1 MLSRGAIL
9 LTHTQISANIE
20 CVNYINRK
28 ISSQLDAILKKEKS
42 VLLLGARQTGKTTL
56 LKQRPCDFNVSFIQP
71 RERLRYELD
80 PSSLAD
86 EILVVAEK
94 TNRKPLVIVDEVQK
108 VPAIMD
114 VVQGLIDDNV
124 AQFILTGSSA
134 RKLKHGAHINLLPG
148 RLIPLRLS
156 PLSFDEIPSLDNAL
170 PELLIYGALPEIITM
185 PSPEDKEILLDAY
198 VTLYLEEEIRT
209 EAIVR
214 NVANFA
220 RFLELAASESGQVV
234 NYSKLSQVIGVAHT
248 TIAEY
253 YQILE
258 DCLISERIEPLI
270 TSKTRHKLSK
280 SNKFLLFDMGLR
292 RLAAKEGEKLSN
304 ERMGQLF
311 EQLIG
316 LELVKQ
322 AQFCAKKISI
332 KYWRDTDGPEVDWVI
347 DKQDHYIPL
356 EVKYTS
362 NPSQSDIK
370 HLKTFLNE
378 YDNTELAYVVC
389 QIPRKRKLFDRIY
402 AIPWQDVPD
411 LFA

>member
-1 MLSRGAIL
+1 M
-9 LTHTQISANIE
+9 
-20 CVNYINRK
+20 NYINRN
-28 ISSQLDAILKKEKS
+28 IASRLDTFLKTGKS

-56 LKQRPCDFNVSFIQP
+56 LKQRPCDFYVSFIQP

-80 PSSLAD
+80 PSTLAD
-86 EILVVAEK
+86 EVIALAEQSS
-94 TNRKPLVIVDEVQK
+94 TKPLVIVDEVQK

-124 AQFILTGSSA
+124 CQFVLTGSSA

-148 RLIPLRLS
+148 RLLPLRLS
-156 PLSFDEIPSLDNAL
+156 PLSFDETPLLDKTL
-170 PELLIYGALPEIITM
+170 PDLLLFGALPEIVTTTNTD
-185 PSPEDKEILLDAY
+185 EKEMLLDAY

-220 RFLELAASESGQVV
+220 RFLELAASESGAIV
-234 NYSKLSQVIGVAHT
+234 NYSKLSQVVGVAHT

-258 DCLISERIEPLI
+258 DCLIVERIEPLI
-270 TSKTRHKLSK
+270 KSKTRRKLTK
-280 SNKFLLFDMGLR
+280 SNKYLLFDMGLR
-292 RLAAKEGEKLSN
+292 RLAAKEGVKLSN

-322 AQFCAKKISI
+322 AQFYAEKISI
-332 KYWRDTDGPEVDWVI
+332 KYWRDADGPEVDWVI
-347 DKQDHYIPL
+347 DKQDFYIPL
-356 EVKYTS
+356 EVKYTN
-362 NPSQSDIK
+362 NPKQSDAK
-370 HLKTFLNE
+370 HLKTFLKE
-378 YDNTELAYVVC
+378 YDNVEFAYVIC
-389 QIPRKRKLFDRIY
+389 QVPRKQKLFENIY
-402 AIPWQDVPD
+402 AIPWQDLPSLFHSTND
-411 LFA
+411 L

>member
-1 MLSRGAIL
+1 
-9 LTHTQISANIE
+9 
-20 CVNYINRK
+20 
-28 ISSQLDAILKKEKS
+28 
-42 VLLLGARQTGKTTL
+42 
-56 LKQRPCDFNVSFIQP
+56 
-71 RERLRYELD
+71 
-80 PSSLAD
+80 
-86 EILVVAEK
+86 
-94 TNRKPLVIVDEVQK
+94 
-108 VPAIMD
+108 
-114 VVQGLIDDNV
+114 
-124 AQFILTGSSA
+124 
-134 RKLKHGAHINLLPG
+134 
-148 RLIPLRLS
+148 
-156 PLSFDEIPSLDNAL
+156 
-170 PELLIYGALPEIITM
+170 M

-258 DCLISERIEPLI
+258 DCLIAERIEPLT

-280 SNKFLLFDMGLR
+280 SNKYLLFDMGLR

-322 AQFCAKKISI
+322 TQFSSKKISI

-362 NPSQSDIK
+362 NPNQSDIK

-378 YDNTELAYVVC
+378 YNNTELAYVVC
-389 QIPRKRKLFDRIY
+389 QIPRKRKLFERIY

>member
-1 MLSRGAIL
+1 MD
-9 LTHTQISANIE
+9 
-20 CVNYINRK
+20 YINRN
-28 ISSQLDAILKKEKS
+28 ISSRLDASLKTGKS
-42 VLLLGARQTGKTTL
+42 ILLLGARQTGKTTL
-56 LKQRPCDFNVSFIQP
+56 LKQRHCDFYVSFIQP

-80 PSSLAD
+80 PSALAD
-86 EILVVAEK
+86 EVIAVVEQLN
-94 TNRKPLVIVDEVQK
+94 TKPLVIVDEVQK

-114 VVQGLIDDNV
+114 VVQGLIDDNM

-148 RLIPLRLS
+148 RLIPLRLA
-156 PLSFDEIPSLDNAL
+156 PLSFDETSRLHKTL
-170 PELLIYGALPEIITM
+170 PELLIYGALPEIVTTT
-185 PSPEDKEILLDAY
+185 SADEKEALLDAY

-220 RFLELAASESGQVV
+220 RFLELAANESGHIV

-258 DCLISERIEPLI
+258 DCLIAERIEPLI
-270 TSKTRHKLSK
+270 KSKTRRKLIK
-280 SNKFLLFDMGLR
+280 SNKYLLFDMGLR

-316 LELVKQ
+316 LELIKQ
-322 AQFCAKKISI
+322 TQFHSQKVSI
-332 KYWRDTDGPEVDWVI
+332 KYWRDADGPKVDWVI
-347 DKQDHYIPL
+347 DKQDNYIPI

-362 NPSQSDIK
+362 NPKPSDAK
-370 HLKTFLNE
+370 HLKIFLNE
-378 YDNTELAYVVC
+378 YENAQVAYVVC
-389 QIPRKRKLFDRIY
+389 QIPRKKKLFDRVY
-402 AIPWQDVPD
+402 AIPWQDLPT
-411 LFA
+411 LFT